1 MNNLKSMCL
10 LIVDFVMGIVVAALF
25 VLVYSGLLRQPAE
38 RRLIDDWRKIQPGML
53 VTEVQTILGEPNGRF
68 PLGDSFPNWAEQ
80 SVPNDFYQSHG
91 LVTYVIGGI
100 GPQVLLIYFDEQN
113 RVVFVSSTST

>member
-1 MNNLKSMCL
+1 MNFFKSL
-10 LIVDFVMGIVVAALF
+10 RDIVVGF
-25 VLVYSGLLRQPAE
+25 VIGIFVASFMIISGDLLRKPVE
-38 RRLIDDWRKIQPGML
+38 RQLIDDWRKIRPGNL

-68 PLGDSFPNWAEQ
+68 PLGDSFPKWAEQ
-80 SVPNDFYQSHG
+80 SVPKDFYKSHG
-91 LVTYVIGGI
+91 LVTYVIMGI